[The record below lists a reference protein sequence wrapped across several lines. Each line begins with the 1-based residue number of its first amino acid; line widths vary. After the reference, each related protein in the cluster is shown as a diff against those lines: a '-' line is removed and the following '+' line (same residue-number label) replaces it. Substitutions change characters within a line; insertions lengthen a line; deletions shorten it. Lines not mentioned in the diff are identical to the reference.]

1 MSNVKIVTTKPSR
14 FGQKMNLPIDGEKNI
29 SNDGVVEVSQDA
41 ADLLVGKG
49 AGWEYA
55 NKSAKTKKEAKV
67 VEKVVEVVEEVA
79 EEVTE
84 EIVEESNDANG
95 GDTQA
100 VEIVEESN
108 DLNDYTAK
116 ELKAMCADAGLPKSE
131 WKNLNKGKL
140 VTYLSDKM

>member
-14 FGQKMNLPIDGEKNI
+14 FGQKMNFPIDGEKNI
-29 SNDGVVEVSQDA
+29 SNDGIVEVSQDA

-100 VEIVEESN
+100 V
-108 DLNDYTAK
+108 DLNEYTAK
-116 ELKAMCADAGLPKSE
+116 ELKAMCSDAGLPKSA

-140 VTYLSDKM
+140 VTYLSDKMQ